1 MLREKPDTKDHISDN
16 SIYLNVQKE
25 KPIGIENID
34 RLVVAWGGVWGVM
47 INGQEGFFIGV
58 MGMF

>member
-1 MLREKPDTKDHISDN
+1 MLREKPDTKDHIWDN

-25 KPIGIENID
+25 KYIEIENID
-34 RLVVAWGGVWGVM
+34 RLVVAWDGVWGVM
-47 INGQEGFFIGV
+47 RNGQEGFFIGV